1 MPPVLHISDL
11 GGACGRD
18 LELRIVLGEVL
29 SPSGP
34 LEVTV
39 KVSTLLSM
47 KGHNV
52 VTVQP
57 SDTVAAAAK
66 ILGENRFGV
75 LVVSTDGVTIAG
87 IISERDIVRE
97 LGVSG
102 ADLLGKQVSDIMT
115 RTVRTC
121 NKGDTVERLME
132 IMTEHR
138 IRHLPVTEDG
148 KMIGLISIGDIVKVR
163 VRQLEH
169 EADQLERYIS
179 NTW

>member
-1 MPPVLHISDL
+1 
-11 GGACGRD
+11 
-18 LELRIVLGEVL
+18 
-29 SPSGP
+29 
-34 LEVTV
+34 V

-47 KGHNV
+47 KGRDV

-75 LVVSTDGVTIAG
+75 VVVSTDGVTISG
-87 IISERDIVRE
+87 IVSERDIVRE
-97 LGVSG
+97 LGVLG
-102 ADLLGKQVSDIMT
+102 ADLLNKPVSDIMT

-121 NKGDTVERLME
+121 NEGDTVEGLME
-132 IMTEHR
+132 VMTEHR
-138 IRHLPVTEDG
+138 IRHLPVTDDG
-148 KMIGLISIGDIVKVR
+148 KLAGLISIGDIVKVR

>member
-1 MPPVLHISDL
+1 M
-11 GGACGRD
+11 
-18 LELRIVLGEVL
+18 
-29 SPSGP
+29 
-34 LEVTV
+34 

-47 KGHNV
+47 KGRKV

-57 SDTVAAAAK
+57 TETVGAAAK

-75 LVVSTDGVTIAG
+75 VVVSTDGETIAG
-87 IISERDIVRE
+87 IVSERDIVRE
-97 LGVSG
+97 LGAVG
-102 ADLLGKQVSDIMT
+102 ADLLSKPVSEIMT

-121 NKGDTVERLME
+121 NEGDTVERLME
-132 IMTEHR
+132 IMTEHKF
-138 IRHLPVTEDG
+138 RHLPVTDDG
-148 KMIGLISIGDIVKVR
+148 KLVGLISIGDIVKVR

>member
-1 MPPVLHISDL
+1 M
-11 GGACGRD
+11 
-18 LELRIVLGEVL
+18 
-29 SPSGP
+29 
-34 LEVTV
+34 

-47 KGHNV
+47 KGRNV

-57 SDTVAAAAK
+57 SDTVASAAK

-75 LVVSTDGVTIAG
+75 LVVSTDGLTISG

-102 ADLLGKQVSDIMT
+102 GDLLNKPISDIMT

-121 NKGDTVERLME
+121 NEGDSVEGLME

-148 KMIGLISIGDIVKVR
+148 KLVGLVSIGDVVKVR

>member
-1 MPPVLHISDL
+1 M
-11 GGACGRD
+11 
-18 LELRIVLGEVL
+18 
-29 SPSGP
+29 
-34 LEVTV
+34 

-66 ILGENRFGV
+66 TLGENRFGV

-102 ADLLGKQVSDIMT
+102 ADLLGKPVSEIMT

-121 NKGDTVERLME
+121 NVGDTVERLME

>member
-1 MPPVLHISDL
+1 M
-11 GGACGRD
+11 
-18 LELRIVLGEVL
+18 
-29 SPSGP
+29 
-34 LEVTV
+34 
-39 KVSTLLSM
+39 KVEKLLSM
-47 KGHNV
+47 KGRKV

-57 SDTVAAAAK
+57 SDTVEAAAK

-75 LVVSTDGVTIAG
+75 VVVSTDGETIAG
-87 IISERDIVRE
+87 IVSERDIVRE
-97 LGVSG
+97 LGVVG
-102 ADLLGKQVSDIMT
+102 ADLLGRPVSDIMT

-121 NKGDTVERLME
+121 NESDNVERLME

-138 IRHLPVTEDG
+138 IRHLPVTDNG
-148 KMIGLISIGDIVKVR
+148 TLVGLISIGDIVKVR

>member
-1 MPPVLHISDL
+1 M
-11 GGACGRD
+11 
-18 LELRIVLGEVL
+18 
-29 SPSGP
+29 
-34 LEVTV
+34 

-52 VTVQP
+52 ETVQP

-102 ADLLGKQVSDIMT
+102 ADLLGKPVSDIMT

-138 IRHLPVTEDG
+138 IRHLPVTEEG
-148 KMIGLISIGDIVKVR
+148 RLIGLISIGDIVKVR

-169 EADQLERYIS
+169 EANQLERYIS

>member
-1 MPPVLHISDL
+1 M
-11 GGACGRD
+11 
-18 LELRIVLGEVL
+18 
-29 SPSGP
+29 
-34 LEVTV
+34 

-47 KGHNV
+47 KGRTV

-75 LVVSTDGVTIAG
+75 LVVSTDGETIAG

-102 ADLLGKQVSDIMT
+102 ADLLNKPISEIMT

-121 NKGDTVERLME
+121 NEDDGVEGLME

-148 KMIGLISIGDIVKVR
+148 KLVGLVSIGDVVKVR